1 MGIHP
6 TGMDFILLCPSY
18 HLTAAYP
25 LSLNIRYLLF
35 GGFQHPT
42 VDGCSTASCMNS
54 PMKSMEGKNICHQKM
69 SPPAKGW
76 QVPTILLGKSREI
89 APERMKKLGQC
100 RNNTQLWMC
109 LVMKVKSDAIKVNIA
124 QEPGI
129 LGPGIKVNWTWS
141 SRI

>member
-18 HLTAAYP
+18 DLIAAYP

-69 SPPAKGW
+69 SPLAKDW
-76 QVPTILLGKSREI
+76 
-89 APERMKKLGQC
+89 
-100 RNNTQLWMC
+100 
-109 LVMKVKSDAIKVNIA
+109 
-124 QEPGI
+124 
-129 LGPGIKVNWTWS
+129 
-141 SRI
+141 